1 MPANPSSGSAAIKL
15 QKSDFQASNKSYVAI
30 FSIRLFFEKVE
41 GGHPTAFQR
50 VSSEVRFPNLLHRS
64 EWVDK
69 TRRSKK
75 CIFQPVHLDI
85 QPIRGRG
92 QSGDEVKDTASKSTF
107 DTPPHAYN

>member
-69 TRRSKK
+69 AIKK
-75 CIFQPVHLDI
+75 VYL
-85 QPIRGRG
+85 
-92 QSGDEVKDTASKSTF
+92 STSALGYLANQR
-107 DTPPHAYN
+107 TGSVR